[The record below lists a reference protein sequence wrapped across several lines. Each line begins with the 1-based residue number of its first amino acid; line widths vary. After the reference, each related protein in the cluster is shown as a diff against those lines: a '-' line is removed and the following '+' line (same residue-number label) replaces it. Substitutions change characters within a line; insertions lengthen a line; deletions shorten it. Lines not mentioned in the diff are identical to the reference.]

1 MSTPALSVVVPS
13 RNTRDLTLA
22 CLASLAAAERER
34 PELAGGGLEVVLV
47 DDAGADGTAE
57 AVAALH
63 PRVRLLRL
71 ASQGGFTVAANRGL
85 AAAAGE
91 VLLLLNSDTEVEG
104 AGLAAMLA
112 RFAAEPRLGIGGGA
126 LRYPDGTPQW
136 SGGGEPGAV
145 WCFALASGLAQAA
158 ARLPLYRRLRPPS
171 GSIRAGRLPHE
182 RSEHPRLEHPQRGRG
197 APEARGQ
204 GDPAGGAGD
213 GSGQGDRAGGGD
225 DGSGQGDRAARSAAP
240 VAWVTGAAM
249 AIRRAVWEQVGPL
262 DERFRL
268 YAQDLDLCLR
278 ARDAGWTVAV
288 LPELRVLHHHGATVA
303 AESGGGR
310 AGDGGAA
317 ARGNDG
323 GGGRGAQRVELLWT
337 DLLRWGSKRG
347 GDRTARRMARAF
359 LAGGT
364 LRWLGRCLA
373 TPFVPAGSRPAF
385 RAATGAW
392 RGALAAVR
400 AWRKAEADGAARP

>member
-1 MSTPALSVVVPS
+1 VSAPALSVVVPS
-13 RNTRDLTLA
+13 RNTRDLALA
-22 CLASLAAAERER
+22 CLASLAAAGRER

-71 ASQGGFTVAANRGL
+71 ASQGGFTVAANHGL

-171 GSIRAGRLPHE
+171 GSIRTGRPPHE

-204 GDPAGGAGD
+204 GDPAAGTRD
-213 GSGQGDRAGGGD
+213 GSGQGDPAGG
-225 DGSGQGDRAARSAAP
+225 SAAP

-310 AGDGGAA
+310 
-317 ARGNDG
+317 
-323 GGGRGAQRVELLWT
+323 GAQHVELLWT
-337 DLLRWGSKRG
+337 DLLRWAAKRG
-347 GDRTARRMARAF
+347 GDRAARRMARA
-359 LAGGT
+359 LWAGGT
-364 LRWLGRCLA
+364 LRWLGRRLA
-373 TPFVPAGSRPAF
+373 TPFVPAASRPAF

-400 AWRKAEADGAARP
+400 SRRTAAGGGAAEP